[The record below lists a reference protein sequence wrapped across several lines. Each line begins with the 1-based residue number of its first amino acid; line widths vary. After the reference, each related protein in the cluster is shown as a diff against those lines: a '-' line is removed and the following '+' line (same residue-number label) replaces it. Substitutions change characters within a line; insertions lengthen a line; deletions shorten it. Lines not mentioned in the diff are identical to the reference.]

1 MSDQVDQVAGLYRPE
16 FEHDNCGIGFVA
28 HIKGRKSHQIVS
40 DALQMLR
47 RMEHRGAVG
56 SEPNSGDGAGLL
68 IQIPHEFFVD
78 ETRKLG
84 VHLPPALEYGVGM
97 VYFPK
102 DVWLREEC
110 RAVLNRKMK
119 MLGLE
124 LLCYR
129 IVPINNS
136 DLGNGSLSAEP
147 QMEQVF
153 IKRPSEITTTED
165 FERKL
170 YILRNYS
177 TRIIN
182 ETIAGVDHVLL
193 LVALL
198 PDHYLQRAVNDA
210 ATGALFPR
218 PSE

>member
-1 MSDQVDQVAGLYRPE
+1 MSDQVDQHAQVPAGLYRPE

-56 SEPNSGDGAGLL
+56 AEANSGDGAGLL

-110 RAVLNRKMK
+110 RAILNRKMK
-119 MLGLE
+119 KLGLE

-129 IVPINNS
+129 VVPVNNS
-136 DLGNGSLSAEP
+136 DLG
-147 QMEQVF
+147 
-153 IKRPSEITTTED
+153 
-165 FERKL
+165 
-170 YILRNYS
+170 
-177 TRIIN
+177 
-182 ETIAGVDHVLL
+182 
-193 LVALL
+193 
-198 PDHYLQRAVNDA
+198 
-210 ATGALFPR
+210 
-218 PSE
+218 